1 MNKQEYLRRLL
12 ERETRYTGWKP
23 LAADRPV
30 HIHID
35 PAYGATYAGQ
45 VAAITAASLLGR
57 MSTSV
62 AVDVVPQPL
71 LPPVSWMGT
80 ELDEVVIRTLKAA
93 DPYLR
98 CEQRPAQ
105 DDDLRLVVGP
115 VGNGLVVHGC
125 GWNAYCGAASSPL
138 PQTDEPNPFGA
149 AFAVIA
155 AASRLQN
162 SSLGVPI
169 EPVLA
174 DTYSWRPEISSSRA
188 AAVSP
193 NFDLGE
199 LWCVGVGSVGSC
211 ALFFLSMV
219 TCAFHAVLV
228 DQDTV
233 EIENVRR
240 SALFSSQDA
249 LNEKHKVEVARR
261 WLGQAGVEK
270 IEAHIAWL
278 DEIPERWARREVG
291 TPDILISAANERNVR
306 SQIESAFPPLQV
318 YATTGRNWQA
328 TLHRHIPLNDSCSL
342 CVPGGGETQRSPALC
357 ATGSSTSAD
366 DNGTSADHN
375 SQEDDVAL
383 PFLSYAAGLMTAAE
397 IAKLA
402 ISGKTRTRNRV
413 LFEPQ
418 TKTLIRAVNLSQR
431 QGCVCQLRDTTVHK
445 EAIQGSRFASLS
457 TATVP

>member
-1 MNKQEYLRRLL
+1 MNQQEYKRRLL
-12 ERETRYTGWKP
+12 ERESRYPDWKP
-23 LAADRPV
+23 LKVDRPV
-30 HIHID
+30 HIHVD

-57 MSTSV
+57 MSESV
-62 AVDVVPQPL
+62 AVNVVPQPL

-80 ELDEVVIRTLKAA
+80 ELDEVVIQTLKAA
-93 DPYLR
+93 DPYLYF
-98 CEQRPAQ
+98 EQRPAR

-125 GWNAYCGAASSPL
+125 GWNAYCGADSSPI

-155 AASRLQN
+155 AASRLQLD
-162 SSLGVPI
+162 SPGAPI

-174 DTYSWRPEISSSRA
+174 DTYNWRPEICPSQAS
-188 AAVSP
+188 AVSP

-211 ALFFLSMV
+211 ALFFLSLV

-228 DQDTV
+228 DRDFV

-249 LNEKHKVEVARR
+249 LNEKYKVEVARR
-261 WLGQAGVEK
+261 WLGQAGVER
-270 IEAHIAWL
+270 IEAHNAWL
-278 DEIPERWARREVG
+278 DEIPGRWRRREVG

-306 SQIESAFPPLQV
+306 SQIESDFPPLQV
-318 YATTGRNWQA
+318 YATTGQNWQA
-328 TLHRHIPLNDSCSL
+328 TLFRHIPLSDSCSL
-342 CVPGGGETQRSPALC
+342 CVPGGETRRPPAPC
-357 ATGSSTSAD
+357 ATAPSTEAD
-366 DNGTSADHN
+366 DNGE
-375 SQEDDVAL
+375 EDDVAL

-402 ISGKTRTRNRV
+402 IAGETRTRNRV
-413 LFEPQ
+413 FFEPR
-418 TKTLIRAVNLSQR
+418 TKNLIRAVGLSRR
-431 QGCVCQLRDTTVHK
+431 QGCVCQLRGATVHE

-457 TATVP
+457 TTTMTQPI

>member
-1 MNKQEYLRRLL
+1 MNKQEYQRRLL
-12 ERETRYTGWKP
+12 ERETRYPNWKP

-57 MSTSV
+57 MSKSV

-105 DDDLRLVVGP
+105 DDDLRLVIGP

-125 GWNAYCGAASSPL
+125 GWEAYCGAESSPI

-174 DTYSWRPEISSSRA
+174 NTYSWKPEISSSRA

-211 ALFFLSMV
+211 ALFFLSLV

-249 LNEKHKVEVARR
+249 VNEKYKVEVARR
-261 WLGQAGVEK
+261 WLDQAGVEK
-270 IEAHIAWL
+270 VETHIAWL
-278 DEIPERWARREVG
+278 DEIPERWGRREVG

-328 TLHRHIPLNDSCSL
+328 TLHRHIPLSDSCSL
-342 CVPGGGETQRSPALC
+342 CVPGGETLRPPALC
-357 ATGSSTSAD
+357 ATASSTSAD
-366 DNGTSADHN
+366 DNGE
-375 SQEDDVAL
+375 EDDVAL

-402 ISGKTRTRNRV
+402 IAGETRTRNRV
-413 LFEPQ
+413 FFEPR
-418 TKTLIRAVNLSQR
+418 TKNLIRAVKLSRR
-431 QGCVCQLRDTTVHK
+431 QGCVCQLRDTTVHE

-457 TATVP
+457 TATMPQPI